1 MVWRALLREGNDD
14 IVCIHMDILKEVL
27 PLTDGESAI
36 RRRKW
41 YDTKTQRREEEE
53 EDVKEKRRVI
63 KRVDVRSTSTRHS

>member
-1 MVWRALLREGNDD
+1 MVRSTLLREGNDD
-14 IVCIHMDILKEVL
+14 IVCVHMDILKEVL

-53 EDVKEKRRVI
+53 DVKEKRRVI

>member
-1 MVWRALLREGNDD
+1 MVRSTLLREGNDD

-53 EDVKEKRRVI
+53 DVKEKRRVM

>member
-1 MVWRALLREGNDD
+1 MRESNDD

-53 EDVKEKRRVI
+53 DVKEKRRVM

>member
-1 MVWRALLREGNDD
+1 MVRSTLLREGNDD
-14 IVCIHMDILKEVL
+14 IVCVHMDILKEVL

-53 EDVKEKRRVI
+53 DVKEKRRVM

>member
-1 MVWRALLREGNDD
+1 MVWRMLLREGNDD
-14 IVCIHMDILKEVL
+14 IVCVHMDILKEVL

-53 EDVKEKRRVI
+53 DVKEKRRVI

>member
-1 MVWRALLREGNDD
+1 MVWRTWLREGNDD
-14 IVCIHMDILKEVL
+14 IVCVHMDILKEVL

-53 EDVKEKRRVI
+53 DVKEKRRVI

>member
-1 MVWRALLREGNDD
+1 
-14 IVCIHMDILKEVL
+14 MDILKEVL

-53 EDVKEKRRVI
+53 EEEDVKEKRRVI

>member
-1 MVWRALLREGNDD
+1 MVWRTLLREGNDD

-41 YDTKTQRREEEE
+41 YDTKTQRREEE
-53 EDVKEKRRVI
+53 DVKEKRRVI

>member
-1 MVWRALLREGNDD
+1 MREGNDD